1 MKKILLTSLMSVG
14 ALGAYAQGTLNF
26 TDYDYGKINTHIW
39 SPSTT
44 APTTP
49 QSGNTATDYFGTG
62 NINTVTHGSQTYPN
76 SFLIGG
82 SAVNT
87 GANGNFGNGNNFTV
101 QLEAL
106 GSSGTSTS
114 VAPSSLLPVSQYT
127 STINTTASGAG
138 QWRPPTIVGDP
149 GIPGAGGT
157 APTADFA
164 VACWYNGGGTITS
177 LAAAQTTPGGTWGE
191 SAEVVNFALTAP
203 SSITGQPQGF
213 NNDEN
218 AVSFRLTSV
227 PEPSSI
233 ALGVMAAG
241 AFIARR
247 RKS

>member
-26 TDYDYGKINTHIW
+26 TDYDYGTVVTHIW
-39 SPSTT
+39 SPNTASPST
-44 APTTP
+44 AL
-49 QSGNTATDYFGTG
+49 SGNTSTDTPVGT
-62 NINTVTHGSQTYPN
+62 QTYPN
-76 SFLIGG
+76 SVKLGG
-82 SAVNT
+82 SAVST
-87 GANGNFGNGNNFTV
+87 GANGLNGNGSQFSV

-106 GSSGTSTS
+106 GGATAS
-114 VAPSSLLPVSQYT
+114 VPLSSLLPVSQYVT
-127 STINTTASGAG
+127 TITTTGTGAKQG
-138 QWRPPTIVGDP
+138 TWIVPSISNDP

-164 VACWYNGGGTITS
+164 VACWYNNNGTITS
-177 LAAAQTTPGGTWGE
+177 LAQAQASGNGVWGE
-191 SAEVVNFALTAP
+191 SPEVVNFSLTPP
-203 SSITGQPQGF
+203 SSITGKPQGF

-218 AVSFRLTSV
+218 ALSFRLTSV

>member
-26 TDYDYGKINTHIW
+26 TDYDYGTIVTHIW
-39 SPSTT
+39 SPNT
-44 APTTP
+44 AAPSVAL
-49 QSGNTATDYFGTG
+49 SGNTSTDTPVGTQ
-62 NINTVTHGSQTYPN
+62 SYPN
-76 SFLIGG
+76 SVKLGG

-87 GANGNFGNGNNFTV
+87 GANGIYGNGNNVTA

-106 GSSGTSTS
+106 GGATTA
-114 VAPSSLLPVSQYT
+114 VPLGSLLPVSQYT
-127 STINTTASGAG
+127 ATLTTTGTGAKQG
-138 QWRPPTIVGDP
+138 TWTVPTIANDP

-164 VACWYNGGGTITS
+164 VACWYNNGGTITS
-177 LAAAQTTPGGTWGE
+177 LAAAQASGNGIWGE
-191 SAEVVNFALTAP
+191 SPEVVNFSLTAP
-203 SSITGQPQGF
+203 SSITSKPQGF

-218 AVSFRLTSV
+218 ALSFRLTSV